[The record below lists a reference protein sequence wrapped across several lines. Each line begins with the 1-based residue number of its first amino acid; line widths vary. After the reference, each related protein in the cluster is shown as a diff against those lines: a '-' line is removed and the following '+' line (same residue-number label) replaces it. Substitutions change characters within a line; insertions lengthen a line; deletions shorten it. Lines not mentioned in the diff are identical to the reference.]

1 MNSIELID
9 SFAEFKDFKNIDRP
23 TMMKVLEDV
32 FKTLLRKKY
41 GDADNFDV
49 IVNTDKGDLEIWRTR
64 EIVADGEVEDELT
77 QIEITKALAIEEDY
91 EIGEDCYEKVIIED
105 FGRRAVLAARQTLIS
120 RILELE
126 KDEVYKKYKDRVG
139 DIINAE
145 VYQVWKKE
153 ILLIDDEGNELILP
167 KSEQI
172 RMDYFKKGET
182 VKAVV
187 KKVELK
193 NNNPFVI
200 LSRTDNAFL
209 AKLLELEV
217 PEIFDGLITI
227 KKIVREPGEKAKVA
241 VESYDDRID
250 PVGACVGMKGSRI
263 HGIVRELKNENIDI
277 LNFTDN
283 LKLMTQRALSP
294 AKIESVDIDEENK
307 SIAVYLKPD
316 QVSLAIGKRGMNIKL
331 AGRMVGYEI
340 EVFRDTD
347 DEEVDIDIEEFSD
360 EIDGWVIDELKKIGC
375 DTAKSVL
382 ELSESEVIRRTDLED
397 ETVAEIFEI
406 LKAEFEED
414 EK

>member
-41 GDADNFDV
+41 GNADNFDV

-64 EIVADGEVEDELT
+64 EIVEDGEVENELEQIPLSEAQKIDEDL
-77 QIEITKALAIEEDY
+77 EVGEE
-91 EIGEDCYEKVIIED
+91 CYEQVIIDD
-105 FGRRAVLAARQTLIS
+105 FGRRAVLAARQTLVS

-126 KDEVYKKYKDRVG
+126 KDDVYKKYKDRVG
-139 DIINAE
+139 EIISAE

-153 ILLIDDEGNELILP
+153 ILLLDDEGNELILP

-172 RMDYFKKGET
+172 KQDYFKKGDT
-182 VKAVV
+182 VRAVV

-209 AKLLELEV
+209 AKLLEGEV
-217 PEIFDGLITI
+217 PEIFDGLILI
-227 KKIVREPGEKAKVA
+227 KKIVRDPGEKAKVA

-277 LNFTDN
+277 LNYTDN
-283 LKLMTQRALSP
+283 TALMAQRALAP
-294 AKIESVDIDEENK
+294 AKVESVQINEADKKI
-307 SIAVYLKPD
+307 SVYLKPD

-331 AGRMVGYEI
+331 ASKLVGYEI
-340 EVFRDTD
+340 EVYSDTD
-347 DEEVDIDIEEFSD
+347 DEEYDIDLEEFAD
-360 EIDGWVIDELKKIGC
+360 EIEGWVIDELKKIGC

-382 ELSESEVIRRTDLED
+382 ELDPDELVRRTDLEE
-397 ETVAEIFEI
+397 ETIKEVFSI
-406 LKAEFEED
+406 LKAEFDNE
-414 EK
+414 

>member
-41 GDADNFDV
+41 GNADNFDV

-64 EIVADGEVEDELT
+64 EIVADGGVEDDLT
-77 QIEITKALAIEEDY
+77 QISFTEAIAIEEDY
-91 EIGEDCYEKVIIED
+91 EVGEDCYEKVIIEN

-277 LNFTDN
+277 LNYTDN

-294 AKIESVDIDEENK
+294 AKIESLDIDEENK

-331 AGRMVGYEI
+331 AGRMVGFDI

-347 DEEVDIDIEEFSD
+347 DDEVDIDIEEFAD

-397 ETVAEIFEI
+397 ETVKEIFEI
-406 LKAEFEED
+406 LKSEFEAGE
-414 EK
+414 

>member
-41 GDADNFDV
+41 GNADNFDV

-64 EIVADGEVEDELT
+64 EIVEDGAVEDELT
-77 QIEITKALAIEEDY
+77 QVSITEAKAIEEDY
-91 EIGEDCYEKVIIED
+91 EVGEDCYEKVIIED

-126 KDEVYKKYKDRVG
+126 KDEIYKKYKDRVG

-153 ILLIDDEGNELILP
+153 ILLVDDEGNELILP

-172 RMDYFKKGET
+172 RMDYFKKGEK

-209 AKLLELEV
+209 AKLLEMEV
-217 PEIFDGLITI
+217 PEIMDGLITI

-277 LNFTDN
+277 LNYTDN
-283 LKLMTQRALSP
+283 LKLMTQRALAP
-294 AKIESVDIDEENK
+294 AKVESVEIDEEKK
-307 SIAVYLKPD
+307 SIAVFLKPD

-331 AGRMVGYEI
+331 AGKMVGYEI

-347 DEEVDIDIEEFSD
+347 DDEVDIDIEEFAD
-360 EIDGWVIDELKKIGC
+360 EIDGWIIDELKKIGC

-382 ELSESEVIRRTDLED
+382 ELSESEVVRRTDLEE
-397 ETVAEIFEI
+397 ETVKEIFDI

-414 EK
+414 EV

>member
-1 MNSIELID
+1 M
-9 SFAEFKDFKNIDRP
+9 
-23 TMMKVLEDV
+23 V
-32 FKTLLRKKY
+32 
-41 GDADNFDV
+41 
-49 IVNTDKGDLEIWRTR
+49 
-64 EIVADGEVEDELT
+64 
-77 QIEITKALAIEEDY
+77 
-91 EIGEDCYEKVIIED
+91 IED

-139 DIINAE
+139 DIITAE

-172 RMDYFKKGET
+172 RSDYFKKGET
-182 VKAVV
+182 IKAVV

-294 AKIESVDIDEENK
+294 AKIESMEVDEENK

-347 DEEVDIDIEEFSD
+347 DDEVDIDIEEFAD
-360 EIDGWVIDELKKIGC
+360 EIDGWIIDELKKIGC

-397 ETVAEIFEI
+397 ETVKEIFEI
-406 LKAEFEED
+406 LKAEFEEG
-414 EK
+414 E